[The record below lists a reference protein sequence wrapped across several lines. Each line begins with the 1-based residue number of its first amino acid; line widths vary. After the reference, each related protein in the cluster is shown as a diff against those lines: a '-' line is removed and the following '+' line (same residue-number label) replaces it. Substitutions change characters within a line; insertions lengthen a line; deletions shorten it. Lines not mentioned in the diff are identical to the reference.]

1 MNDCRVQIDNKHIDL
16 QFLMLAKLEEVIG
29 IGKWVVFVCQTPE
42 EIDELKRY
50 RRG

>member
-16 QFLMLAKLEEVIG
+16 QFLMLAKLEVIG
-29 IGKWVVFVCQTPE
+29 IDKWVVFVCQTPE

-50 RRG
+50 WRG